1 MGFSLLKLNW
11 IPNFLSTLRILLAF
25 IFPLVPADLRI
36 PLLGLAFTT
45 EFFDG
50 WLARRFHWT
59 SASGQLLDP
68 IADKLFTLAVGLT
81 FIAANRLS
89 VFQLIMISA
98 RDLMAAGGFFFWLFL
113 SRRNATL
120 ADFRPQMPG
129 KVTTAFQYLVFLDVA
144 AFARPHEALILFT
157 GFLSIF
163 AAVIYSYNFRL
174 AIR

>member
-1 MGFSLLKLNW
+1 MQLSW

-25 IFPLVPADLRI
+25 AFPFVQPQLRI
-36 PLLGLAFTT
+36 PLLGLAFAT

-50 WLARRFHWT
+50 WLARKFRWT

-81 FIAANRLS
+81 FIAANQLS
-89 VFQLIMISA
+89 VFQLIFISM
-98 RDLMAAGGFFFWLFL
+98 RDLLAAGGFLFWFL
-113 SRRNATL
+113 MRQRNATL
-120 ADFRPQMPG
+120 KDFRPQMAG

-144 AFARPHEALILFT
+144 VFTRPHEPLILFT
-157 GFLSIF
+157 GLLSVV

-174 AIR
+174 TLR